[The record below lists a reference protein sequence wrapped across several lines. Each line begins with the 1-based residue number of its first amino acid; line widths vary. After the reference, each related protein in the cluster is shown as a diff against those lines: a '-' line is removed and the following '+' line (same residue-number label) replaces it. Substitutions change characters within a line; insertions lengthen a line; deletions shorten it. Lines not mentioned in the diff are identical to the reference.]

1 MKRLDFSPG
10 EDIPSRRR
18 RGQPKTLAEAL
29 MLLALE
35 RARAD
40 EAEAAAKQAQTSEG
54 ILRNQLATV
63 RDELSE
69 ERKKNATLR
78 DELEDAH
85 EQLATVREELSEE
98 RNRNATLRDELE
110 DERRKNAETELLCRK
125 EESRADKM
133 ESRYNN
139 LSDDLERAEA
149 YSTEL
154 EEEIERMRG
163 HTEDVRFDLE
173 VKIDRLRRESE
184 EHRQSKECVVKEHE
198 GLNRKYED
206 LRGQFDESERALK
219 TRDSELTTQRQSFT
233 ASERAHREIHATAD
247 SVVRSLVEERN
258 RRITAERHVE
268 QLRQE
273 LQRLIM
279 TPQSLLGE
287 AQRLT
292 LLDRHYNL
300 LSTELQEVKHHR
312 DFAVEEQQ
320 RLAARLLQLMSPG
333 RYLEHAAAA
342 GYDITTDPMIKRMQE
357 SVLVE
362 GQLAQWQRATGKRK
376 RARAFDMN
384 QSLVE
389 QAYAAAIKERWKHID
404 HPRQSF
410 RGTPYWLATGI
421 LLDEE
426 SERHLLKLTE
436 DRIATNQ
443 RKIGLGSAVGIAPRG
458 QAVSGLSTYQPSKK
472 TPGRRGK
479 SPGPLPQR
487 SSKR

>member
-29 MLLALE
+29 MRLE
-35 RARAD
+35 SERTRAD

-54 ILRNQLATV
+54 VLRNQLATL

-69 ERKKNATLR
+69 ERKQNATLR
-78 DELEDAH
+78 DELDD
-85 EQLATVREELSEE
+85 VREQFVM
-98 RNRNATLRDELE
+98 LRAELE
-110 DERRKNAETELLCRK
+110 DERRKHAETELQCRK
-125 EESRADKM
+125 EESRADEM
-133 ESRYNN
+133 ASRYSS

-163 HTEDVRFDLE
+163 QTEDVRFDLE

-184 EHRQSKECVVKEHE
+184 EHRQSKERVIKEHE
-198 GLNRKYED
+198 GLNRKYEE
-206 LRGQFDESERALK
+206 LSVRYEESERALK
-219 TRDSELTTQRQSFT
+219 TRDGELTKQRQRFT
-233 ASERAHREIHATAD
+233 ASEQAHQEIHATAD

-273 LQRLIM
+273 LRRVIM
-279 TPQSLLGE
+279 MPPSLLGE
-287 AQRLT
+287 AQQLT
-292 LLDRHYNL
+292 LLDLHDNL
-300 LSTELQEVKHHR
+300 LLTELQEVKHHR

-342 GYDITTDPMIKRMQE
+342 GYDITTDPLIKRMQQ
-357 SVLVE
+357 SVLIE
-362 GQLAQWQRATGKRK
+362 GQLAQWQRATGKRQ
-376 RARAFDMN
+376 RARTFDME

-404 HPRQSF
+404 HPHKSF
-410 RGTPYWLATGI
+410 RKTPYWRATGI

-426 SERHLLKLTE
+426 SERHLLKVTE
-436 DRIATNQ
+436 DRIATMQ
-443 RKIGLGSAVGIAPRG
+443 QKIGVGMR
-458 QAVSGLSTYQPSKK
+458 
-472 TPGRRGK
+472 
-479 SPGPLPQR
+479 
-487 SSKR
+487 